1 MSNLSRNAI
10 VIDYRDGWYVDEYKD
25 FRAQLEHSK
34 VYPVPTNGFEK
45 EYKKLRKRARLYKLG
60 EEQGYPNKL
69 SVLRDELNCEVVQM
83 APWSFKWNGKEVV
96 AWLDENGSY
105 NQPVAAI
112 AHMDGRL
119 WGNIV
124 LEYKNQRYEFT
135 EEDLCDNFY
144 KNVLRAHAKYIKQ
157 FDEQIKRLQEMG
169 LISGVA

>member
-10 VIDYRDGWYVDEYKD
+10 VIDYRDGWYADNNGD
-25 FRAQLEHSK
+25 FHAILEHSK
-34 VYPVPTNGFEK
+34 VHPIPTNGFEK

-60 EEQGYPNKL
+60 EERGYPNKL
-69 SVLRDELNCEVVQM
+69 SVIRDELNCNYAEM

-96 AWLDENGSY
+96 AWLDENGMR

-124 LEYKNQRYEFT
+124 LEYKNQRYDFT
-135 EEDLCDNFY
+135 QDDLCDEFY
-144 KNVLRAHAKYIKQ
+144 ERILRSHAQYIRR
-157 FDEQIKRLQEMG
+157 FDIQIKRLHEMG
-169 LISGVA
+169 LVTFSG